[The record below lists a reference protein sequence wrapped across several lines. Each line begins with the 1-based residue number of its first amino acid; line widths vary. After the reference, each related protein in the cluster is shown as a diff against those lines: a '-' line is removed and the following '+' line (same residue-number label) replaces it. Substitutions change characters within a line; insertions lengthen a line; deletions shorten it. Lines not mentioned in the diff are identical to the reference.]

1 MTPCVPGTLPK
12 REISSDGV
20 ECTTS
25 CEAQSPHHFTRSIKI
40 QIADEM
46 VWSALHANV
55 IAREARY
62 QLRLARL
69 TGILS
74 KRHDDC
80 KFVHMLGDVF
90 LCPPLLGGGCPAV
103 VHFVQNFGV

>member
-1 MTPCVPGTLPK
+1 
-12 REISSDGV
+12 
-20 ECTTS
+20 
-25 CEAQSPHHFTRSIKI
+25 
-40 QIADEM
+40 M

-103 VHFVQNFGV
+103 VHLCTIVCCVVMLWTIAC